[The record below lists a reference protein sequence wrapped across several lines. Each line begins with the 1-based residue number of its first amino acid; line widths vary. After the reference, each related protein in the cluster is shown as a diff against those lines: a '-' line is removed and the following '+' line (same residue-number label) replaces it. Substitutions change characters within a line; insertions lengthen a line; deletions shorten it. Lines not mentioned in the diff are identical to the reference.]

1 MKRCLLILS
10 VIAALVCSCAGT
22 SAEDI
27 VVAFDV
33 TDPQL
38 KEVVIVCHTSMI
50 PVQLDDQGHG
60 EAVLTGMDAVYA
72 KVYYGRNMKN
82 VYLEAGDCP
91 LISFDP
97 NDFDGTFRFEGGKDG
112 AVEYL
117 NTIILT
123 PLPDEAYALDLD
135 EFMARTEAK
144 EAEAVKLLEASG
156 LGREGDFVRMEKAR
170 IHYAYGATV
179 LMYPIGHAM
188 MARDASYMPGE
199 DYFALVE
206 EYMVDDEALVDLD
219 EYRNFVIEAA
229 HVLDPDNRKVTAIYP
244 KTVAQMRF
252 IADRFET
259 PEVRQTLLHYL
270 AVSYVDQFGTDDIQ
284 DLENIYRTYVKDTVL
299 TADYAAKSEK
309 WNLSKPGRLSPDF
322 KATGLDG
329 KEWTLADF
337 RGKYVYI
344 DLWATWCNPCK
355 REFPHL
361 KQLEADFKDAQITFL
376 GLSTDR
382 DKGKWE
388 EMVRSGV
395 LSGVQLYLG
404 PGSSFQ
410 KAYKIDGIPRF
421 ILLDKEGRIISN
433 DMSRPSSEETK
444 AFLEGLEGIR

>member
-1 MKRCLLILS
+1 MKKCLLILS
-10 VIAALVCSCAGT
+10 VVAALVCSCAGRA
-22 SAEDI
+22 AEDI
-27 VVAFDV
+27 VVTFDV
-33 TDPQL
+33 KDPQL
-38 KEVVIVCHTSMI
+38 KEVVIVCHMSMT
-50 PVQLDDQGHG
+50 PVQLDDHGHG
-60 EAVLTGMDAVYA
+60 EAVLKGMDAVYA
-72 KVYYGRNMKN
+72 KMYYGRNLKML
-82 VYLEAGDCP
+82 YLEGGDRP
-91 LISFDP
+91 HISFDP
-97 NDFDGTFRFEGGKDG
+97 KDFDGTLAFAGGKDG
-112 AVEYL
+112 AVKYL
-117 NTIILT
+117 NTIVLT
-123 PLPDEAYALDLD
+123 PLPDEDYALDLD

-144 EAEAVKLLEASG
+144 EADAVKLLEASG
-156 LGREGDFVRMEKAR
+156 LGREGDFVEMEKAR

-179 LMYPIGHAM
+179 LMYPIGHAV
-188 MARDASYMPGE
+188 MARDASYVPGE
-199 DYFALVE
+199 DYYALVE
-206 EYMVDDEALVDLD
+206 KYMVDDEALVDLD
-219 EYRNFVIEAA
+219 EYRNFVIEAP
-229 HVLDPDNRKVTAIYP
+229 HVLDKDNMTVTAICP

-259 PEVRQTLLHYL
+259 PEVRQNLLHYL
-270 AVSYVDQFGTDDIQ
+270 AVSYVDQFGTDDIR

-299 TADYAAKSEK
+299 TADYAARSEK

-322 KATGLDG
+322 KAVDIDG

-337 RGKYVYI
+337 KGKYVYI

-361 KQLEADFKDAQITFL
+361 KQLEADFNDAQITFL

-388 EMVRSGV
+388 EMAGSGV

-421 ILLDKEGRIISN
+421 ILLDKESRIISN

>member
-1 MKRCLLILS
+1 MKKCLLFLS
-10 VIAALVCSCAGT
+10 VIAALVCSCSGKT
-22 SAEDI
+22 AEDI
-27 VVAFDV
+27 VITFDV

-38 KEVVIVCHTSMI
+38 REVVVVYHMSMI
-50 PVQLDDQGHG
+50 PVQLDESGHG

-91 LISFDP
+91 RISFDP
-97 NDFDGTFRFEGGKDG
+97 KDFDGTFMFEGGKDG

-117 NTIILT
+117 NTIVLT
-123 PLPDEAYALDLD
+123 PLPDEAYALGLD
-135 EFMARTEAK
+135 EFMDRTEAK

-156 LGREGDFVRMEKAR
+156 LGRDGDFVKLEKAR

-179 LMYPIGHAM
+179 LMYPVGHAM
-188 MARDASYMPGE
+188 MARDASYRPDE
-199 DYFALVE
+199 DYYALVE
-206 EYMVDDEALVDLD
+206 EYMNDEAALADLD

-229 HVLDPDNRKVTAIYP
+229 HVLDQDNRMVTAIYP

-259 PEVRQTLLHYL
+259 PKVRQTLLHYL
-270 AVSYVDQFGTDDIQ
+270 AVSYVDQFGIDGIE
-284 DLENIYRTYVKDTVL
+284 DLENLYRTYVKDTLL
-299 TADYAAKSEK
+299 TADYAAKYEK
-309 WNLSKPGRLSPDF
+309 WNVSKPGRLSPDF
-322 KATGLDG
+322 KAVDIDG
-329 KEWTLADF
+329 NELTLADF
-337 RGKYVYI
+337 KGKYVYI
-344 DLWATWCNPCK
+344 DIWATWCNPCK

-410 KAYKIDGIPRF
+410 KSYKIDGIPRF